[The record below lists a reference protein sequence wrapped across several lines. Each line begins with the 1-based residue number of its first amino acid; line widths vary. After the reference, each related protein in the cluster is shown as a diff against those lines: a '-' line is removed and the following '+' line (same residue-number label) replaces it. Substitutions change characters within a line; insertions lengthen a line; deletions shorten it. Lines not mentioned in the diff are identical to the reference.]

1 MCCKFVISALYSSSS
16 RWHPCWTWSNFLF
29 CWSLESKKERDI
41 AQEAQ
46 KRQHVRLSSY
56 RQFNKLCQQL
66 VFCAWYR
73 VSGRSSNGACKT
85 VYHETA
91 CITSSAHQ
99 LLNKKSQKM
108 SRNCFSAHGTFE
120 DDKS

>member
-1 MCCKFVISALYSSSS
+1 MCCKFAISVLCSSSS
-16 RWHPCWTWSNFLF
+16 RWYPWTWNNFLF

-46 KRQHVRLSSY
+46 KRQHIRLSSN
-56 RQFNKLCQQL
+56 RQFSELFRRL

-73 VSGRSSNGACKT
+73 VSGRSSNGARKT

-91 CITSSAHQ
+91 CITSLAHQ

-108 SRNCFSAHGTFE
+108 SRN
-120 DDKS
+120 